1 MEGLTTS
8 IVALSNNTFMIWA
21 LFAIG
26 ILLVIKGGD
35 WFVDAASEIAVK
47 LNIPA
52 FIIGATIVSVA
63 TTLPEM
69 LVSAIA
75 AGKGTEGSVD
85 MAVGNAVG
93 SVTAN
98 TAMILAI
105 GMLAM
110 TFVCPR
116 KKYLKQMLLL
126 IASSAVLFIFSIPDR
141 LKIIGSIILFIIF
154 AAFMTINVIEARK
167 EEQEAE
173 EEGEIEKKGIAGN
186 VIMFLIG
193 AGAVVGGSELM
204 VNFGEKIALSLHVP
218 ERIIAVTL
226 IAVGTSLPELVTTI
240 TAIVK
245 KNSSLSVG
253 NIIGANIID
262 LTLILPLCSIISK
275 QELPVTGNCINV
287 DLPICMIVT
296 LVAMVPLIIK
306 QKDSKITGV
315 ILLLLYAGYLAVTI
329 ANPEVAII

>member
-69 LVSAIA
+69 IVSAIA
-75 AGKGTEGSVD
+75 ASKGSVD

-98 TAMILAI
+98 TSMILAI

-126 IASSAVLFIFSIPDR
+126 IASSVVLFVFSIPDR

-154 AAFMTINVIEARK
+154 AAFMTLNVIEARK

-173 EEGEIEKKGIAGN
+173 EEGEIEKKGLAGN
-186 VIMFLIG
+186 IIMFLIG

-204 VNFGEKIALSLHVP
+204 VNFGEKIAISLGVP
-218 ERIIAVTL
+218 ERIVAVTL
-226 IAVGTSLPELVTTI
+226 IAVGTSLPELITTI

-245 KNSSLSVG
+245 KNSSLSIG

-306 QKDSKITGV
+306 QKNSKITGV

-329 ANPEVAII
+329 ANPEVSII

>member
-75 AGKGTEGSVD
+75 ASKGSVD

-126 IASSAVLFIFSIPDR
+126 IASSVVLFVFSIPDR
-141 LKIIGSIILFIIF
+141 LKVIGSIILFVIF
-154 AAFMTINVIEARK
+154 AVFMTLNVIEARK
-167 EEQEAE
+167 DEQEA
-173 EEGEIEKKGIAGN
+173 
-186 VIMFLIG
+186 
-193 AGAVVGGSELM
+193 
-204 VNFGEKIALSLHVP
+204 
-218 ERIIAVTL
+218 
-226 IAVGTSLPELVTTI
+226 
-240 TAIVK
+240 
-245 KNSSLSVG
+245 
-253 NIIGANIID
+253 
-262 LTLILPLCSIISK
+262 
-275 QELPVTGNCINV
+275 
-287 DLPICMIVT
+287 
-296 LVAMVPLIIK
+296 
-306 QKDSKITGV
+306 
-315 ILLLLYAGYLAVTI
+315 
-329 ANPEVAII
+329 